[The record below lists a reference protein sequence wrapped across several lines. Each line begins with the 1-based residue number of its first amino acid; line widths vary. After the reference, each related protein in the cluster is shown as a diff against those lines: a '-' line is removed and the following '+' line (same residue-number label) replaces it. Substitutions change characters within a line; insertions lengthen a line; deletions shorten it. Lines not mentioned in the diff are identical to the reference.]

1 MKQEEVQRIQDEVQA
16 KDEETR
22 RLQEEV
28 ELARKRQEE
37 VANALTTTPAHHHLT
52 DHDDDDEAVPNG
64 HSHELASGD
73 DNYGD
78 PVDGMTTHAEKNERL
93 QSQLKV
99 RRVVF
104 DGIDYHYVQ
113 SCF

>member
-28 ELARKRQEE
+28 EAARKRQEE
-37 VANALTTTPAHHHLT
+37 VATALINVTATPAHHHLA

-64 HSHELASGD
+64 HSHDLGSGD
-73 DNYGD
+73 VEYPD
-78 PVDGMTTHAEKNERL
+78 PVDGMKTQAEKNERL

-99 RRVVF
+99 RLSSKSWHACTTV
-104 DGIDYHYVQ
+104 
-113 SCF
+113 

>member
-28 ELARKRQEE
+28 EAARKRQEE
-37 VANALTTTPAHHHLT
+37 VANALINATTTPAHHHLT

-73 DNYGD
+73 DVYAD
-78 PVDGMTTHAEKNERL
+78 PVDGMQTQQEKNGRL
-93 QSQLKV
+93 QSQLMVLFQFSIKHIYIV
-99 RRVVF
+99 
-104 DGIDYHYVQ
+104 
-113 SCF
+113 

>member
-1 MKQEEVQRIQDEVQA
+1 MKQEEVMRIQEEVQA

-28 ELARKRQEE
+28 ELARQRQEE
-37 VANALTTTPAHHHLT
+37 VAKALINAIPSTPAHLNLT
-52 DHDDDDEAVPNG
+52 DHDDDDESVPNG
-64 HSHELASGD
+64 HSQDLASGD
-73 DNYGD
+73 DNYPD

-99 RRVVF
+99 YKRN
-104 DGIDYHYVQ
+104 
-113 SCF
+113 